1 MKRSIVSLA
10 CCQAAAGQEAMLER
24 RLGALLQC
32 VRADA
37 ACLGCELERQGQ
49 DWQLRGHWVSL
60 QALEAHLQLP
70 HMQVLGQLVS
80 DGLVRRLQMSLTPV
94 ISRSS
99 GG

>member
-1 MKRSIVSLA
+1 MKRAIVSLA
-10 CCQAAAGQEAMLER
+10 RFQAVQGHGEELGL
-24 RLGALLQC
+24 RL
-32 VRADA
+32 
-37 ACLGCELERQGQ
+37 CELL
-49 DWQLRGHWVSL
+49 LRGHWASP

-70 HMQVLGQLVS
+70 RMQVLGQLVS